1 MAFVCEEML
10 NFASEMKRF
19 ALFSLYWA
27 ASMLLLATILSNMGY
42 RFPEAL
48 MLSTSLLPVA
58 IIFRQMIAHTNFKA
72 KRVEAIKSLFFI
84 LLFVLTMAFLAVHI
98 AQATILYD
106 YRQVSD
112 STDFSV
118 PPVLLNPI
126 FLLAVLTLMI
136 IGDYGLGRILGRRL
150 PEAKETITFASDM
163 EGTTATGQ
171 ECDSTKTNEPITF
184 VSNRQSVTLAR
195 QDILYVE
202 SCDTEVWIH
211 ATSGRRFRNKT
222 AISSWSRLLGP
233 EYLRIHRSYLVR
245 LSACTGLDHD
255 TVALGDV
262 RLPVSRKYKEMVQE
276 RIKN

>member
-163 EGTTATGQ
+163 EGTTVTGQ

-211 ATSGRRFRNKT
+211 ATGGRRFRNKT